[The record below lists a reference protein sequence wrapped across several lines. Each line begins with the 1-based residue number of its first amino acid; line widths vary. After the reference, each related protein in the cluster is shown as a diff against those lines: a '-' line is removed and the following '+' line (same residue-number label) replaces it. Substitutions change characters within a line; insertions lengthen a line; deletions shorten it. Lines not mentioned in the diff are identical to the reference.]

1 MFDLKN
7 LIKYFI
13 MFLVTSTATMIIPT
27 CGVLKEH
34 AIYVGLISASTFAFW
49 PIWTNKQ
56 LLNVIAP
63 KYWFDWSRSDGWWRP
78 KDGIVNDDRWL
89 WLSKYGLLYESKTC
103 KTLADEYYG

>member
-34 AIYVGLISASTFAFW
+34 AIYVGLISASTFALIDICS
-49 PIWTNKQ
+49 PQIIVERENK
-56 LLNVIAP
+56 V
-63 KYWFDWSRSDGWWRP
+63 
-78 KDGIVNDDRWL
+78 
-89 WLSKYGLLYESKTC
+89 
-103 KTLADEYYG
+103 